1 MMFSNKV
8 KAVGLFVVVL
18 YALYGGELVNVSRDP
33 RRGSGGGGIFGGG
46 GIQWTQERP
55 GWEYGTSG
63 RKGSPVDIT
72 YETASGLQATRPN

>member
-1 MMFSNKV
+1 MFSNKV

-33 RRGSGGGGIFGGG
+33 RRMGGGF
-46 GIQWTQERP
+46 WPHDRP

-63 RKGSPVDIT
+63 RQGSPVDIT

>member
-33 RRGSGGGGIFGGG
+33 RRMDGGGWGGG
-46 GIQWTQERP
+46 ATSYVGVLDKPRAPFGTLPGHDTQGFLRS
-55 GWEYGTSG
+55 YG
-63 RKGSPVDIT
+63 D
-72 YETASGLQATRPN
+72 

>member
-33 RRGSGGGGIFGGG
+33 RRMDGGGGGSYVGVLDKPRAPFSTLPGHD
-46 GIQWTQERP
+46 TQGFLRS
-55 GWEYGTSG
+55 YG
-63 RKGSPVDIT
+63 D
-72 YETASGLQATRPN
+72 

>member
-33 RRGSGGGGIFGGG
+33 RRMDGGGG
-46 GIQWTQERP
+46 
-55 GWEYGTSG
+55 
-63 RKGSPVDIT
+63 GSYVGVLD
-72 YETASGLQATRPN
+72 A